1 MVIAKIERPQAL
13 ADLDG
18 ILAAGD
24 GVMAARGDLGVEIPY
39 EDVPPVQRRLARRA
53 TEMGKVSIC
62 ATEML
67 ESMISSTRPTR
78 AEVADV
84 SAAVR
89 DGFDAVML
97 SGETAVGD
105 DPAGAVRAMAR
116 ICRGAETDVNLP
128 NLFADANPATAAVT
142 AAASALAKRI
152 GADAILALTYTG
164 YSARLLAACRPS
176 APILAATPDPATAR
190 LLVALRGVEPTVVER
205 PGRIEDAIPLA
216 LEAVRAAGRLSSGQR
231 VVVCA
236 SRANPRSDADTVWL
250 HSEP

>member
-1 MVIAKIERPQAL
+1 
-13 ADLDG
+13 
-18 ILAAGD
+18 
-24 GVMAARGDLGVEIPY
+24 
-39 EDVPPVQRRLARRA
+39 
-53 TEMGKVSIC
+53 MGKVSIC

-105 DPAGAVRAMAR
+105 DPPGAVRAMAR
-116 ICRGAETDVNLP
+116 ICRGAESDVNLP

-152 GADAILALTYTG
+152 DADAILALTYTG
-164 YSARLLAACRPS
+164 YSARLLASCRPGVE
-176 APILAATPDPATAR
+176 IIAATPEATVAR
-190 LLVALRGVEPTVVER
+190 SLAPLRAVVPLVVDR
-205 PGRIEDAIPLA
+205 PVKIEDAIPRA
-216 LEAVRAAGRLSSGQR
+216 LDAARSQGLLHSGDK

-236 SRANPRSDADTVWL
+236 SRANPRSDADTLWL
-250 HSEP
+250 HVEP